1 MASLIMLLVL
11 DGAEDDAEDLDVE
24 VDAVGLDCQVV
35 VTCTLVGAVVVV
47 ETLVVWAGEVVRAAV
62 VAVVTVV
69 VEEALTH

>member
-24 VDAVGLDCQVV
+24 VDAVGLDRKVV

-69 VEEALTH
+69 VEEDLMH